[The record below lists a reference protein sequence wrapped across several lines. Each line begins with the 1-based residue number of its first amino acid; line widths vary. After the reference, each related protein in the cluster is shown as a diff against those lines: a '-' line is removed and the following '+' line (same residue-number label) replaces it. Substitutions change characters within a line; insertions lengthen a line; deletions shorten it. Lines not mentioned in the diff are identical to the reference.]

1 MHLLTIR
8 ELLFENSLFLKY
20 LFLIENQLFMSNKQ
34 VLTIFKIGGNV
45 VDNDSALQAFLSDF
59 SAVQGAKIL
68 VHGGGKVADKIL
80 TALGI
85 VPQKVEGRRITDAAT
100 LEVVTQVYAGSINKK
115 IVAGLQKHNCPALGV
130 SGADANLIKA
140 RKRIAKNGIDYGFVG
155 DIDAVDTEGVN
166 FLLQRYTLVFSAITH
181 DKNGNLLNTNA
192 DTIAS
197 TLAIAMS
204 QKFEV
209 ILKFVFEKQGVL
221 RDVQDENSVIER
233 IDATLLAQGKAD
245 KIFFD
250 GMIPKLDNAFAALQA
265 GVKSVFICG
274 TEGVRP
280 DTKVAGTLLTL

>member
-1 MHLLTIR
+1 
-8 ELLFENSLFLKY
+8 
-20 LFLIENQLFMSNKQ
+20 MSNKET
-34 VLTIFKIGGNV
+34 LTVFKIGGNV
-45 VDNDSALQAFLSDF
+45 VDNETALQAFLKDF
-59 SAVQGAKIL
+59 AAVQGAKIL

-80 TALGI
+80 SALGI
-85 VPQKVEGRRITDAAT
+85 VPQKVEGRRITDAPT

-115 IVAGLQKHNCPALGV
+115 IVAGLQANNCPALGV

-140 RKRIAKNGIDYGFVG
+140 HKRRAKNGVDYGFVG
-155 DIDAVDTEGVN
+155 DIDVVNTTEVN

-197 TLAIAMS
+197 TLAISMS
-204 QKFEV
+204 KNFDV
-209 ILKFVFEKQGVL
+209 TLKFIFEKQGVL

-233 IDATLLAQGKAD
+233 IDTQLLTQGKAD

-250 GMIPKLDNAFAALQA
+250 GMIPKLDNAFAALHE
-265 GVKSVFICG
+265 GVKRVFICG

-280 DTKVAGTLLTL
+280 DTKAQGTLLEL

>member
-1 MHLLTIR
+1 
-8 ELLFENSLFLKY
+8 
-20 LFLIENQLFMSNKQ
+20 MSNKQ
-34 VLTIFKIGGNV
+34 ILTIFKIGGNV